1 MRGGRYAVSTGLKA
15 SLTLPSPLKRAR
27 RPGSANDHPQTQS
40 CKPSRIF
47 LNPNCAFPHPNGNP
61 WKQTISAHRS
71 PLTSNQPSVPTKV
84 SRATWV
90 GLAVALFAMVAIR
103 QVFVFFVPE
112 TTFASAILKES
123 LIWVSALALIVI
135 IRRGE
140 HLPMRSIGLG
150 TARWWKSILWGFII
164 AIVSAVV
171 IGALAYLTGYGH
183 GPGSA
188 AFEKLPLWLITAIV
202 FRAGVVEELFYRGY
216 AIERLQM
223 IGLGRFWSVA
233 IPLVI
238 FSLGHWS
245 GGAANILIA
254 FAAGLI
260 LTGFYLWRR
269 DLVANMIGH
278 GLVDFVANVLPKL
291 FS

>member
-1 MRGGRYAVSTGLKA
+1 METDNVGA
-15 SLTLPSPLKRAR
+15 SFALTPEL
-27 RPGSANDHPQTQS
+27 
-40 CKPSRIF
+40 
-47 LNPNCAFPHPNGNP
+47 
-61 WKQTISAHRS
+61 RS
-71 PLTSNQPSVPTKV
+71 LPTKV
-84 SRATWV
+84 SRATWA
-90 GLAVALFAMVAIR
+90 GLAISLFAMVAIR

-112 TTFASAILKES
+112 ITFASALLKEV
-123 LIWVSALALIVI
+123 LIWLNAVALIVI

-140 HLPMRSIGLG
+140 HLPSRSIGVG
-150 TARWWKSILWGFII
+150 TARWWKSILWGFLI
-164 AIVSAVV
+164 AIVSAVAV
-171 IGALAYLTGYGH
+171 GGLAYLTGYGN

-188 AFEKLPLWLITAIV
+188 AFEKLPLWLVTAIV

-216 AIERLQM
+216 AIERLRL

-269 DLVANMIGH
+269 DLLANMIGH
-278 GLVDFVANVLPKL
+278 GLVDFIANVLPKL

>member
-1 MRGGRYAVSTGLKA
+1 MQTDNVGA
-15 SLTLPSPLKRAR
+15 SFALTPE
-27 RPGSANDHPQTQS
+27 
-40 CKPSRIF
+40 
-47 LNPNCAFPHPNGNP
+47 
-61 WKQTISAHRS
+61 
-71 PLTSNQPSVPTKV
+71 QPSSPTKV
-84 SRATWV
+84 SPATWA
-90 GLAVALFAMVAIR
+90 GLAISLFAMVAIR

-112 TTFASAILKES
+112 TTFASAVLKEA
-123 LIWVSALALIVI
+123 LIWVSAIALIAI

-140 HLPMRSIGLG
+140 HLPLRSIGLG

-164 AIVSAVV
+164 AVVSAVV
-171 IGALAYLTGYGH
+171 VGALAYVTGYGH

-216 AIERLQM
+216 AIERLRM

-238 FSLGHWS
+238 FSFGHWS

-269 DLVANMIGH
+269 DLAANMIGH

>member
-1 MRGGRYAVSTGLKA
+1 M
-15 SLTLPSPLKRAR
+15 
-27 RPGSANDHPQTQS
+27 
-40 CKPSRIF
+40 
-47 LNPNCAFPHPNGNP
+47 
-61 WKQTISAHRS
+61 
-71 PLTSNQPSVPTKV
+71 
-84 SRATWV
+84 
-90 GLAVALFAMVAIR
+90 
-103 QVFVFFVPE
+103 
-112 TTFASAILKES
+112 
-123 LIWVSALALIVI
+123 SALALIVI

-171 IGALAYLTGYGH
+171 VLALAHLTGYGN

-269 DLVANMIGH
+269 DLAANMIGH

>member
-1 MRGGRYAVSTGLKA
+1 METDNVGAPFG
-15 SLTLPSPLKRAR
+15 
-27 RPGSANDHPQTQS
+27 
-40 CKPSRIF
+40 
-47 LNPNCAFPHPNGNP
+47 
-61 WKQTISAHRS
+61 
-71 PLTSNQPSVPTKV
+71 LTSNQPSLPTKV
-84 SRATWV
+84 SRATWA
-90 GLAVALFAMVAIR
+90 GLAISLFAMVAIR
-103 QVFVFFVPE
+103 QVFAFFVPE
-112 TTFASAILKES
+112 PTFASAILKEA
-123 LIWVSALALIVI
+123 LIWLNAVALIVI
-135 IRRGE
+135 IHRGE

-164 AIVSAVV
+164 ASVSAVV
-171 IGALAYLTGYGH
+171 VGALAYFTGYGH

-202 FRAGVVEELFYRGY
+202 LRAGVVEELFYRGY

-233 IPLVI
+233 IPLII

-278 GLVDFVANVLPKL
+278 GLVDFVANVVPKL

>member
-1 MRGGRYAVSTGLKA
+1 METDNVGA
-15 SLTLPSPLKRAR
+15 SFALTPE
-27 RPGSANDHPQTQS
+27 
-40 CKPSRIF
+40 
-47 LNPNCAFPHPNGNP
+47 
-61 WKQTISAHRS
+61 
-71 PLTSNQPSVPTKV
+71 QPSLPTKV

-90 GLAVALFAMVAIR
+90 GLAVSLFAMVAIR

-112 TTFASAILKES
+112 PTFASAVLKEA
-123 LIWVSALALIVI
+123 LIWLNAVALIVI

-140 HLPMRSIGLG
+140 HLSLRSIGLG

-164 AIVSAVV
+164 AIVSAVAV
-171 IGALAYLTGYGH
+171 LALAHVTGYGH
-183 GPGSA
+183 GPGSS

-202 FRAGVVEELFYRGY
+202 LRAGVVEELFYRGY
-216 AIERLQM
+216 SIERLRLV
-223 IGLGRFWSVA
+223 GLGRFWSVA

-245 GGAANILIA
+245 GGVANILIA

>member
-1 MRGGRYAVSTGLKA
+1 METNNFA
-15 SLTLPSPLKRAR
+15 AR
-27 RPGSANDHPQTQS
+27 FVVAP
-40 CKPSRIF
+40 
-47 LNPNCAFPHPNGNP
+47 
-61 WKQTISAHRS
+61 
-71 PLTSNQPSVPTKV
+71 NQPPVPAKV

-90 GLAVALFAMVAIR
+90 GLAIALFAMVVIR
-103 QVFVFFVPE
+103 QVFVFFVAE
-112 TTFASAILKES
+112 ITFASAVLKEA
-123 LIWVSALALIVI
+123 LIWVSALALIAI

-150 TARWWKSILWGFII
+150 TARWWKSTLWGFVL
-164 AIVSAVV
+164 ALVSAVV
-171 IGALAYLTGYGH
+171 VGALAYVTGYGN

-202 FRAGVVEELFYRGY
+202 VRAGVVEELFYRGY
-216 AIERLQM
+216 AIERLRM
-223 IGLGRFWSVA
+223 IGLGRFWSIA

-254 FAAGLI
+254 FAAALI
-260 LTGFYLWRR
+260 LTAFYLWRR
-269 DLVANMIGH
+269 DLAANMIGH
-278 GLVDFVANVLPKL
+278 GLVDFVANVVPAL

>member
-1 MRGGRYAVSTGLKA
+1 MEANLATQ
-15 SLTLPSPLKRAR
+15 LPFA
-27 RPGSANDHPQTQS
+27 
-40 CKPSRIF
+40 
-47 LNPNCAFPHPNGNP
+47 
-61 WKQTISAHRS
+61 
-71 PLTSNQPSVPTKV
+71 SNQPPALPKV

-90 GLAVALFAMVAIR
+90 GLAISLFAMVAIR
-103 QVFVFFVPE
+103 QVIAFFVPE
-112 TTFASAILKES
+112 TTFASALLKES

-171 IGALAYLTGYGH
+171 IGALAYITGYGH

-188 AFEKLPLWLITAIV
+188 EFEQIPLWLITAIV

-216 AIERLQM
+216 ALERLQM
-223 IGLGRFWSVA
+223 IGLRRTWSVA
-233 IPLVI
+233 IPMVI

-269 DLVANMIGH
+269 DLAANMIGH

>member
-1 MRGGRYAVSTGLKA
+1 MQSDNADA
-15 SLTLPSPLKRAR
+15 SFALTPE
-27 RPGSANDHPQTQS
+27 
-40 CKPSRIF
+40 
-47 LNPNCAFPHPNGNP
+47 
-61 WKQTISAHRS
+61 
-71 PLTSNQPSVPTKV
+71 QPSLPTKV
-84 SRATWV
+84 SPATWV
-90 GLAVALFAMVAIR
+90 GLAISLFAMVAIR
-103 QVFVFFVPE
+103 QVFVLLVPE
-112 TTFASAILKES
+112 TTFASAVLKEA
-123 LIWVSALALIVI
+123 LIWISALALILI

-140 HLPMRSIGLG
+140 HLSLRSIGLG

-164 AIVSAVV
+164 AIVSAVIV
-171 IGALAYLTGYGH
+171 GALAHLTQYGH

-223 IGLGRFWSVA
+223 IGLSRFWSIA
-233 IPLVI
+233 IPLAI

-269 DLVANMIGH
+269 DLVSNMIGH

-291 FS
+291 FA

>member
-1 MRGGRYAVSTGLKA
+1 MPTGDVGA
-15 SLTLPSPLKRAR
+15 SFALTPA
-27 RPGSANDHPQTQS
+27 
-40 CKPSRIF
+40 
-47 LNPNCAFPHPNGNP
+47 
-61 WKQTISAHRS
+61 
-71 PLTSNQPSVPTKV
+71 QPSVPVKV
-84 SRATWV
+84 SRATWA
-90 GLAVALFAMVAIR
+90 GLAISLFAMVVIR
-103 QVFVFFVPE
+103 QAFVFFAPE
-112 TTFASAILKES
+112 ITFSTAVLKEA
-123 LIWVSALALIVI
+123 LIWLNAISLVVI
-135 IRRGE
+135 IRRVE

-150 TARWWKSILWGFII
+150 TARWWKSILWGFVI
-164 AIVSAVV
+164 AVVSAVV
-171 IGALAYLTGYGH
+171 VGALAYLTGYGN

-202 FRAGVVEELFYRGY
+202 IRAGVVEELFYRGY

-233 IPLVI
+233 IPLVM

-254 FAAGLI
+254 FAAGVI

-269 DLVANMIGH
+269 DLAANMIGH
-278 GLVDFVANVLPKL
+278 GLVDFVANVLPAL

>member
-1 MRGGRYAVSTGLKA
+1 METNNLAAQFSFA
-15 SLTLPSPLKRAR
+15 SS
-27 RPGSANDHPQTQS
+27 
-40 CKPSRIF
+40 
-47 LNPNCAFPHPNGNP
+47 
-61 WKQTISAHRS
+61 
-71 PLTSNQPSVPTKV
+71 QPSVPTKV
-84 SRATWV
+84 SRATWA
-90 GLAVALFAMVAIR
+90 GLAISLLAMVAIR
-103 QVFVFFVPE
+103 QAFVFFVPE
-112 TTFASAILKES
+112 ITFTSALLKEA
-123 LIWVSALALIVI
+123 LIWLNALALILI

-150 TARWWKSILWGFII
+150 TVRWWKSILWGFVI
-164 AIVSAVV
+164 AIVSLVAA
-171 IGALAYLTGYGH
+171 GALVYVTGYGN

-216 AIERLQM
+216 AIERLEM

-278 GLVDFVANVLPKL
+278 GLVDFVANVLPAL

>member
-1 MRGGRYAVSTGLKA
+1 MEAENIGAPL
-15 SLTLPSPLKRAR
+15 SLMSH
-27 RPGSANDHPQTQS
+27 RPWIAKNT
-40 CKPSRIF
+40 
-47 LNPNCAFPHPNGNP
+47 
-61 WKQTISAHRS
+61 
-71 PLTSNQPSVPTKV
+71 
-84 SRATWV
+84 RATWL
-90 GLAVALFAMVAIR
+90 GLFLSLFAMVVIR
-103 QVFVFFVPE
+103 QAFVFFVPE
-112 TTFASAILKES
+112 ITFASAILKEA
-123 LIWVSALALIVI
+123 LIWASAAALLVI

-140 HLPMRSIGLG
+140 RLPFRSIGLG
-150 TARWWKSILWGFII
+150 TCRWWKSIAWGLVIVV
-164 AIVSAVV
+164 VSAAVV
-171 IGALAYLTGYGH
+171 GSLAYLTGYGH

-188 AFEKLPLWLITAIV
+188 AFEKLPLWLITLIV

-223 IGLGRFWSVA
+223 VGLGRFWSVT
-233 IPLVI
+233 IPLLV

-254 FAAGLI
+254 LAAGII

>member
-1 MRGGRYAVSTGLKA
+1 METDNIGA
-15 SLTLPSPLKRAR
+15 SFALTPE
-27 RPGSANDHPQTQS
+27 
-40 CKPSRIF
+40 
-47 LNPNCAFPHPNGNP
+47 
-61 WKQTISAHRS
+61 
-71 PLTSNQPSVPTKV
+71 QPSLPTKV
-84 SRATWV
+84 SRATWA
-90 GLAVALFAMVAIR
+90 GLAISLFAMVVIR

-112 TTFASAILKES
+112 PTFASAILKEA
-123 LIWVSALALIVI
+123 LIWLNAVALIVI

-140 HLPMRSIGLG
+140 HLSLRSIGLG
-150 TARWWKSILWGFII
+150 TAPWWKSILWGFVI
-164 AIVSAVV
+164 AVVSAVAV
-171 IGALAYLTGYGH
+171 LALAYVTGYGH

-202 FRAGVVEELFYRGY
+202 LRAGVVEELFYRGY
-216 AIERLQM
+216 AIERLRM

-269 DLVANMIGH
+269 DLAANMIGH
-278 GLVDFVANVLPKL
+278 GLVDFVANVVPKL

>member
-1 MRGGRYAVSTGLKA
+1 METNNFAA
-15 SLTLPSPLKRAR
+15 
-27 RPGSANDHPQTQS
+27 Q
-40 CKPSRIF
+40 F
-47 LNPNCAFPHPNGNP
+47 AFAP
-61 WKQTISAHRS
+61 
-71 PLTSNQPSVPTKV
+71 NQPSVPTKV

-90 GLAVALFAMVAIR
+90 GLAIALFAMVVIR
-103 QVFVFFVPE
+103 QMFVFFVPKI
-112 TTFASAILKES
+112 TFASAVLKEA

-150 TARWWKSILWGFII
+150 TARWWKSTLWGFVL
-164 AIVSAVV
+164 ALVSAVV
-171 IGALAYLTGYGH
+171 VGVLAYVTGYGN

-216 AIERLQM
+216 AIERLRM
-223 IGLGRFWSVA
+223 IGLGRFWSIA

-254 FAAGLI
+254 FVAGLI
-260 LTGFYLWRR
+260 LTGSYLWRR
-269 DLVANMIGH
+269 DLVANMFGH
-278 GLVDFVANVLPKL
+278 GLVDFVANVLPAL

>member
-1 MRGGRYAVSTGLKA
+1 MQTDIVGA
-15 SLTLPSPLKRAR
+15 SFALTPE
-27 RPGSANDHPQTQS
+27 
-40 CKPSRIF
+40 
-47 LNPNCAFPHPNGNP
+47 
-61 WKQTISAHRS
+61 
-71 PLTSNQPSVPTKV
+71 QPSVRRKV
-84 SRATWV
+84 SSATWA
-90 GLAVALFAMVAIR
+90 GLAISLFAMVAIR
-103 QVFVFFVPE
+103 QVLVFFAPE
-112 TTFASAILKES
+112 ITFGSAVLKEA
-123 LIWVSALALIVI
+123 LIWVSAVTLLVI

-150 TARWWKSILWGFII
+150 TARWWKSILWGFVL
-164 AIVSAVV
+164 AVGSAVTV
-171 IGALAYLTGYGH
+171 GVLAYVTGYGH

-188 AFEKLPLWLITAIV
+188 AFEKLPLWLITLIV

-216 AIERLQM
+216 AIERLRLS
-223 IGLGRFWSVA
+223 GLGRFWSVT

-278 GLVDFVANVLPKL
+278 GLVDFVANVLPAL

>member
-1 MRGGRYAVSTGLKA
+1 MQTDNVGVSFA
-15 SLTLPSPLKRAR
+15 LTPE
-27 RPGSANDHPQTQS
+27 
-40 CKPSRIF
+40 
-47 LNPNCAFPHPNGNP
+47 
-61 WKQTISAHRS
+61 
-71 PLTSNQPSVPTKV
+71 QPSLPTKV
-84 SRATWV
+84 SRATWA
-90 GLAVALFAMVAIR
+90 GLAVALFAMVVIR

-112 TTFASAILKES
+112 MTFASAVLKEA

-140 HLPMRSIGLG
+140 HLPMSSIGLG

-164 AIVSAVV
+164 AIVSAGVV
-171 IGALAYLTGYGH
+171 GALAYFTHYGN
-183 GPGSA
+183 GPRSA

-216 AIERLQM
+216 AIERLQLT
-223 IGLGRFWSVA
+223 GLGRFWSVA
-233 IPLVI
+233 IPLAI

-254 FAAGLI
+254 FAAGMI
-260 LTGFYLWRR
+260 LTGFFLWRR
-269 DLVANMIGH
+269 DLAANMIGH
-278 GLVDFVANVLPKL
+278 GVVDFVANVLPKL

>member
-1 MRGGRYAVSTGLKA
+1 MEAMETENLGAPFA
-15 SLTLPSPLKRAR
+15 LTPNRPL
-27 RPGSANDHPQTQS
+27 
-40 CKPSRIF
+40 
-47 LNPNCAFPHPNGNP
+47 
-61 WKQTISAHRS
+61 
-71 PLTSNQPSVPTKV
+71 VPTKT
-84 SRATWV
+84 SRATWA
-90 GLAVALFAMVAIR
+90 GLFVSLFAMVVIR

-112 TTFASAILKES
+112 ITFASAVLKEA
-123 LIWVSALALIVI
+123 LIWVSAVTLLVIV
-135 IRRGE
+135 RRGE
-140 HLPMRSIGLG
+140 RLPMRSIGLG
-150 TARWWKSILWGFII
+150 TARWWMSILWGLVI
-164 AIVSAVV
+164 AVVSAAVV
-171 IGALAYLTGYGH
+171 VGLAYLTGYGH

-188 AFEKLPLWLITAIV
+188 AFEKLPLWLITLIV

-223 IGLGRFWSVA
+223 IGLGRFWSVT

-254 FAAGLI
+254 LAAGMI

-278 GLVDFVANVLPKL
+278 GLVDFVANVLPRL

>member
-1 MRGGRYAVSTGLKA
+1 MQTDNVSA
-15 SLTLPSPLKRAR
+15 SFPLPPEQLS
-27 RPGSANDHPQTQS
+27 
-40 CKPSRIF
+40 I
-47 LNPNCAFPHPNGNP
+47 
-61 WKQTISAHRS
+61 
-71 PLTSNQPSVPTKV
+71 PTKA
-84 SRATWV
+84 SRATWA
-90 GLAVALFAMVAIR
+90 GLAISLFAMVAIR

-112 TTFASAILKES
+112 TTFASAILKEA

-140 HLPMRSIGLG
+140 HLSLRSIGLG
-150 TARWWKSILWGFII
+150 TARWWKSVVWGVVI

-171 IGALAYLTGYGH
+171 VGALAYITGYGH

-202 FRAGVVEELFYRGY
+202 FRAGVVEELFYRGF
-216 AIERLQM
+216 AIERLQL

-233 IPLVI
+233 IPLLI

>member
-1 MRGGRYAVSTGLKA
+1 MQTDNVGA
-15 SLTLPSPLKRAR
+15 SFALTPER
-27 RPGSANDHPQTQS
+27 
-40 CKPSRIF
+40 
-47 LNPNCAFPHPNGNP
+47 
-61 WKQTISAHRS
+61 
-71 PLTSNQPSVPTKV
+71 PSVPTRV
-84 SRATWV
+84 SRATWA
-90 GLAVALFAMVAIR
+90 GLAISLFAMVVIR
-103 QVFVFFVPE
+103 QVFAFFVPE
-112 TTFASAILKES
+112 ITFASAVLKEA
-123 LIWVSALALIVI
+123 LIWVGALALIVI

-171 IGALAYLTGYGH
+171 VGALAYLTGYGN
-183 GPGSA
+183 GPGSS

-216 AIERLQM
+216 AIERLRM
-223 IGLGRFWSVA
+223 IGLGRVWSVV

-269 DLVANMIGH
+269 DLVANIFGH